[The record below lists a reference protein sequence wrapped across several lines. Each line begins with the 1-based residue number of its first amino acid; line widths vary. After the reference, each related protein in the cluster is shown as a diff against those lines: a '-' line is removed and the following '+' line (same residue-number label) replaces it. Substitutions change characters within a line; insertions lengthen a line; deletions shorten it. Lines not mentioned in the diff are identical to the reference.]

1 MVLVAYR
8 HRLSG
13 GQIGSIRPTSSHHFS
28 LIFLASAANPSFRSA
43 ARRTVTSKFISLL
56 PRPLG
61 PPFDNRKGI
70 LGQAQAPLR
79 VAPGFYLLRAATAGP
94 LKSLKCQYGAG
105 LLPEACH
112 EGA

>member
-56 PRPLG
+56 PRPL
-61 PPFDNRKGI
+61 DR
-70 LGQAQAPLR
+70 PLIIGKEFWVR
-79 VAPGFYLLRAATAGP
+79 LRRRSVWRRGFICCALR
-94 LKSLKCQYGAG
+94 QRG
-105 LLPEACH
+105 L
-112 EGA
+112 

>member
-1 MVLVAYR
+1 MVLVAYK

-43 ARRTVTSKFISLL
+43 ARRTVT
-56 PRPLG
+56 RPLG

-70 LGQAQAPLR
+70 LGQAPAPLR

>member
-1 MVLVAYR
+1 
-8 HRLSG
+8 
-13 GQIGSIRPTSSHHFS
+13 
-28 LIFLASAANPSFRSA
+28 
-43 ARRTVTSKFISLL
+43 
-56 PRPLG
+56 
-61 PPFDNRKGI
+61 
-70 LGQAQAPLR
+70 